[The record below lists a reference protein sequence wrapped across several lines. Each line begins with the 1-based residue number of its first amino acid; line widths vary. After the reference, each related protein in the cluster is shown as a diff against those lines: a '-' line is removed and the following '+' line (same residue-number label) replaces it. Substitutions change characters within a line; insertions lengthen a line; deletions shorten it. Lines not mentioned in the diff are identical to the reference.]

1 MIIGAMTIKFHAPW
15 VHSLKEKRMV
25 VKSICAKASNKFN
38 ISIAEVAE
46 QDVHQTIVI
55 GIACV
60 TDETSHCNSIL
71 DNVLYFI
78 EENTEA
84 EIVKIDREII

>member
-1 MIIGAMTIKFHAPW
+1 MIIGAMTIKFYAPW
-15 VHSLKEKRMV
+15 VKSLKEKRMI
-25 VKSICAKASNKFN
+25 VKSICGKAGSKFN
-38 ISIAEVAE
+38 ISIAEVGE
-46 QDVHQTIVI
+46 QDVLKTIVI
-55 GIACV
+55 GLACV

-84 EIVKIDREII
+84 EIVKIDREIM